1 MAKQALS
8 WKRAGAIGWRDLKSA
23 PAKFGF
29 VVLSVAVGVAALVG
43 VRGFSESFRRT
54 LSLEARSL
62 MAGDLSARIFH
73 QPTGDET
80 RKIAGIEK
88 QGAGGI
94 RLTWVTEAVS
104 MASVAPDPVPLLV
117 SLKAV
122 DPDEYPYY
130 GTAELEP
137 AIGLKQALDGD
148 SAVVAEEFLIRL
160 NARVGQTLRLG
171 GRSFRISA
179 MLKQEPD
186 RISAGAG
193 WGPRVMIS
201 QAALA
206 RTGLLAPGS
215 RVSERLLVKL
225 PEKLAAGVSI
235 GAEAEAVRKQVEEAL
250 PDAQVMDFKEGN
262 PGLSQGLDNAT
273 AILSLICLVAMVLG
287 AIGVAMAM
295 HAHLEQR
302 MDMLAILKAVGAGS
316 GDLLRIFLLQTL
328 GLGLAGGLL
337 GVAAGLGVMAVLPA
351 VFGKLLPVEAQ
362 LEFPWRSVAAGLGT
376 GLLTTLLFC
385 LPPLLDV
392 RNVRPVLVLRRLVE
406 QGPGGNVEEWIERPL
421 ISRILER
428 LSPTFLLRI
437 ISGVYAWSVSWAV
450 PLLWFSLPK
459 FALRALAQIVRWLK
473 VMRAHVDAWLAGWWA
488 RRLQLGISVLV
499 VVALGGI
506 AWALSDSVTVGW
518 RFALYFAIALVV
530 LLVLAAVSLRT
541 LRFLLDRVRLRLPS
555 SLRHG
560 LANLYRPG
568 NQSAAVLAAL
578 GTGVMLI
585 LAVFLMQAA
594 LLRDI
599 RETASPKLPNI
610 FLVDVTTDEVA
621 GVKDFF
627 QHQAGVSQAL
637 DLMPVVTG
645 RFISLNGKPVEQMKE
660 QHFPRRMLESA
671 ELSWA
676 DAAPAGDKLTQGKW
690 WTDAE
695 AAELAMGEG
704 VALRLHLGVGSVV
717 ELEVGESVR
726 KLKVAAIYR
735 ADGNHLGARIQFVLP
750 SGQLKD
756 QQATWYGGAHID
768 PKQVAGMERA
778 LFAAFPTVTVI
789 NLADVLERIES
800 VINQITFV
808 VRFLAGFS
816 IFAGLAIL
824 ASSIASTRFRR
835 MQEAVVL
842 KTLGATRM
850 RIVRTFSV
858 EFSVLGLLAGSVGVV
873 FANLLTRVLLRKL
886 EVGFHIEWLATLI
899 ALVGT
904 AVLAT
909 ATGWIASYRI
919 LGLRPLE
926 VLREE

>member
-1 MAKQALS
+1 MAKRALS

-23 PAKFGF
+23 PGKFGF

-43 VRGFSESFRRT
+43 VRGFSDSFRKT
-54 LSLEARSL
+54 LGAEARSL

-73 QPTGDET
+73 EPTTEDKS
-80 RKIAGIEK
+80 RIAAILIKDG
-88 QGAGGI
+88 GGI
-94 RLTWVTEAVS
+94 RSTWVTETIS
-104 MASVAPDPVPLLV
+104 MASVPPDPVPLLV

-122 DPDEYPYY
+122 DPSEYPYY
-130 GTAELEP
+130 GSADLEP
-137 AIGLKQALDGD
+137 AMTLSDALQDD

-160 NARVGQTLRLG
+160 KAQVGQTLRLG
-171 GRSFRISA
+171 GREFRIA
-179 MLKQEPD
+179 AVLKQEPD
-186 RISAGAG
+186 RMTAGAG
-193 WGPRVMIS
+193 MGPRVMIS
-201 QAALA
+201 QSALA
-206 RTGLLAPGS
+206 STGLIAPGS
-215 RVSERLLVKL
+215 RASQRLLVKL
-225 PEKLAAGVSI
+225 PEQKKTANAVGVDP
-235 GAEAEAVRKQVEEAL
+235 VVMRKQLEDAL
-250 PDAQVMDFKEGN
+250 PDAQVMDFREGN
-262 PGLSQGLDNAT
+262 PALSQGLDNST

-328 GLGLAGGLL
+328 GLGLAGGML
-337 GVAAGLGVMAVLPA
+337 GVAAGVGVMAALPA
-351 VFGKLLPVEAQ
+351 VFGNLLPVHAT
-362 LEFPWRSVAAGLGT
+362 LEFPWKSVAAGLGT

-392 RNVRPVLVLRRLVE
+392 RGVRPVLVLRRLVE
-406 QGPGGNVEEWIERPL
+406 PGPEGIGG
-421 ISRILER
+421 
-428 LSPTFLLRI
+428 
-437 ISGVYAWSVSWAV
+437 
-450 PLLWFSLPK
+450 WF
-459 FALRALAQIVRWLK
+459 AR
-473 VMRAHVDAWLAGWWA
+473 WWA
-488 RRLQLGISVLV
+488 RRLQIGISIV
-499 VVALGGI
+499 VVAALGGI
-506 AWALSDSVTVGW
+506 AWALSDSAKVGGW
-518 RFALYFAIALVV
+518 FAFLFAAA
-530 LLVLAAVSLRT
+530 LLVLLAMAAVALRS
-541 LRFLLDRVRLRLPS
+541 LRFLLNRVRLRLPS
-555 SLRHG
+555 FLRHG

-568 NQSAAVLAAL
+568 NQSAAVLASL

-594 LLRDI
+594 LLRDL
-599 RETASPKLPNI
+599 RQTASPKLPNI
-610 FLVDVTTDEVA
+610 FLIDVTTDEVA

-627 QHQAGVSQAL
+627 AHQSGVSQAL

-645 RFISLNGKPVEQMKE
+645 RFISLNGKTLDQMKD
-660 QHFPRRMLESA
+660 QHFPRRMLENA

-676 DAAPAGDKLTQGKW
+676 DTAPEGDKVTQGKW
-690 WTDAE
+690 WTGGSTN
-695 AAELAMGEG
+695 ELAVGSG
-704 VALRLHLGVGSVV
+704 VADRLHLGVGSTV
-717 ELEVGESVR
+717 ELEIGGMAR
-726 KLKVAAIYR
+726 TLKVAAIYR
-735 ADGNHLGARIQFVLP
+735 ADGQHIASRVSFILP

-756 QQATWYGGAHID
+756 RNATWYGGAHVD
-768 PKQVAGMERA
+768 PKQVASMERA
-778 LFAAFPTVTVI
+778 LFQAFPTVTVI

-800 VINQITFV
+800 VVNQITFV

-816 IFAGLAIL
+816 IFAGLMIL

-873 FANLLTRVLLRKL
+873 FANILTRVLLHRL
-886 EVGFHIEWLATLI
+886 EVGFHIEWAATLT

>member
-1 MAKQALS
+1 MAKRALS

-23 PAKFGF
+23 PGKFGF

-43 VRGFSESFRRT
+43 VRGFSESFRKT
-54 LSLEARSL
+54 LSTEARSL
-62 MAGDLSARIFH
+62 MASDLSARIFH
-73 QPTGDET
+73 EPTAEDKS
-80 RKIAGIEK
+80 KIAAIVQK
-88 QGAGGI
+88 DGAGI
-94 RLTWVTEAVS
+94 RSTWVTETIS
-104 MASVAPDPVPLLV
+104 MASVPPDPVPLLV

-122 DPDEYPYY
+122 DPGQYPYY

-137 AIGLKQALDGD
+137 AMSLQQALDGD

-160 NARVGQTLRLG
+160 NAQVGQTLRLG
-171 GRSFRISA
+171 GRTFKIA
-179 MLKQEPD
+179 AVLKQEPD
-186 RISAGAG
+186 RMTAGAG
-193 WGPRVMIS
+193 MGPRVMIS
-201 QAALA
+201 QAALG
-206 RTGLLAPGS
+206 RTGLVAPGS
-215 RVSERLLVKL
+215 RASQRLLMKL
-225 PEKLAAGVSI
+225 PEKGSSGLKAGAASADPVGM
-235 GAEAEAVRKQVEEAL
+235 RKQLEGAL
-250 PDAQVMDFKEGN
+250 PDAQVMDFREGN
-262 PGLSQGLDNAT
+262 PALSTGLDNST

-337 GVAAGLGVMAVLPA
+337 GVTAGVGVMAALPA
-351 VFGKLLPVEAQ
+351 VFGNLLPVHAA
-362 LEFPWRSVAAGLGT
+362 LEFPWKSVAAGLGT

-392 RNVRPVLVLRRLVE
+392 RGVRPVLVLRRLVE
-406 QGPGGNVEEWIERPL
+406 QGPEGIGG
-421 ISRILER
+421 
-428 LSPTFLLRI
+428 
-437 ISGVYAWSVSWAV
+437 
-450 PLLWFSLPK
+450 WFSRL
-459 FALRALAQIVRWLK
+459 WS
-473 VMRAHVDAWLAGWWA
+473 
-488 RRLQLGISVLV
+488 RRLQLGISIV
-499 VVALGGI
+499 VVAALGGI
-506 AWALSDSVTVGW
+506 AWALSDSAKVGTW
-518 RFALYFAIALVV
+518 FAVLFTAALIV
-530 LLVLAAVSLRT
+530 LLVMAAVALRT
-541 LRFLLDRVRLRLPS
+541 LRFLLNRVRLRLPS
-555 SLRHG
+555 FLRHG

-585 LAVFLMQAA
+585 LAVYLMQAA
-594 LLRDI
+594 LLRDL
-599 RETASPKLPNI
+599 RQTASPKLPNI
-610 FLVDVTTDEVA
+610 FLIDVTTDEVA

-645 RFISLNGKPVEQMKE
+645 RFVSLNGKPLDQLKD
-660 QHFPRRMLESA
+660 QHFPRRMLENA

-676 DAAPAGDKLTQGKW
+676 DAPPDGDKVAQGKW
-690 WTDAE
+690 WSKGD
-695 AAELAMGEG
+695 AAELAVGAG
-704 VALRLHLGVGSVV
+704 VAERLHLGVGSAV
-717 ELEVGESVR
+717 ELEIGGTQR
-726 KLKVAAIYR
+726 TLKVTAIYR
-735 ADGNHLGARIQFVLP
+735 ADGQHVASRVSFVLP
-750 SGQLKD
+750 SGQLKN
-756 QQATWYGGAHID
+756 QAATWYGGAHVD
-768 PKQVAGMERA
+768 PKQIAAMERA
-778 LFAAFPTVTVI
+778 LFQAYPTITVI

-800 VINQITFV
+800 VVNQITFV

-816 IFAGLAIL
+816 IFAGLMIL

-835 MQEAVVL
+835 MREAVVL

-873 FANLLTRVLLRKL
+873 FANILTRVLLRKL
-886 EVGFHIEWLATLI
+886 EVGFHIEWSATLV